1 MKTTLFTFGLILN
14 TLFIVP
20 IHAQKTDEHSKTG
33 EHGFIHIGG
42 GGQALLGNDDKT
54 EWNRKITLMPEL
66 AVGKWFNPSWGIR
79 VKGQGGSLRGFE
91 EQGIFGQRDTYFN
104 IHADAMWN
112 LTNQLYGYS
121 SNRIFSFTPYV
132 GLGFARRFG
141 LAKDA
146 TIPQQEGVQSNYYDP
161 ANALSMNGGVQ
172 LGFRLSNRIC
182 LDFDLGTSILPD
194 YFDRI
199 VLRGENDAILFASGG
214 LTFLLGKTGFAG
226 IEQVDHLQINE
237 LNDRINQ
244 LHAEN
249 RKLSA
254 ELQQAIRQVN
264 NQPPVVPPPAVPP
277 SRPQAAPVISAPGEI
292 HYIPNVVFFRVNSAQ
307 VEENQQVSV
316 FNIAEFIHD
325 TGNKI
330 KVVGYADKDTGTQ
343 AYNKLLSEK
352 RAKAVANEL
361 MNKYNVP
368 SDKIVV
374 EWKGADEQPYKENNW
389 NRVVIMTPR

>member
-1 MKTTLFTFGLILN
+1 MKTTLFIFELILSS
-14 TLFIVP
+14 LLIFP
-20 IHAQKTDEHSKTG
+20 IHAQKMYERSNG
-33 EHGFIHIGG
+33 GAQGFIHIGG
-42 GGQALLGNDDKT
+42 GGQALLGNSDKT
-54 EWNRKITLMPEL
+54 GWDRKITLMPEL
-66 AVGKWFNPSWGIR
+66 AVGKWFNSSWGMR
-79 VKGQGGSLRGFE
+79 VKGQGGLLCGFE
-91 EQGIFGQRDTYFN
+91 EQGVFQQRDTYYN
-104 IHADAMWN
+104 IHLDAMWN
-112 LTNQLYGYS
+112 LANQIYGYS
-121 SNRIFSFTPYV
+121 SKRIFNFTPYV
-132 GLGFARRFG
+132 GLGFAHRFQ
-141 LAKDA
+141 LANDA
-146 TIPQQEGVQSNYYDP
+146 TIPQQEGVQSNYRDHS
-161 ANALSMNGGVQ
+161 NALSVNGGIQMGV
-172 LGFRLSNRIC
+172 RLSNRIS
-182 LDFDLGTSILPD
+182 LDFDLGASILPD

-214 LTFLLGKTGFAG
+214 LTFLLGKTGFVG

-249 RKLSA
+249 KKLSA

-264 NQPPVVPPPAVPP
+264 NQPPVVPPP
-277 SRPQAAPVISAPGEI
+277 RPQAAPEISAPAEI
-292 HYIPNVVFFRVNSAQ
+292 NYIPNVVFFRVNSAK

-316 FNIAEFIHD
+316 FNVAEFIHD

-330 KVVGYADKDTGTQ
+330 KVVGYADKNTGTQ

-361 MNKYNVP
+361 MTKYKVP
-368 SDKIVV
+368 SNKIVV